1 MKMRV
6 NLKKTMLI
14 FVILM
19 LTNVVMIT
27 GVGSGQVKTAA
38 TVYWPTNEWND
49 TNPSDQD
56 MDNST
61 IYDMYNYIDTNNI
74 NIHSVSIVR
83 NGFLIHEEYLIGA
96 QLRSGDNYGSGHP
109 ADQVINETL
118 HVQWSATK
126 TITALLIGIAIDK
139 GYINNVSQTFS
150 SVFPTLTYSSSNK
163 ENITIEHLLTMS
175 SGIYGDSDPEMFA
188 GAWNKTIQEILNP
201 DLYFTPGTDF
211 KYSSFSTTLLSAII
225 NKTTG
230 QKTSEFAEDNLFDP
244 LGISREEWYWEEN
257 SEGISYGGFGLWF
270 TPQAMSRIGLLML
283 NNGNWNGTQVISENW
298 MLEIGT
304 PRPVSS
310 GYYGYLVWMSSWSY
324 YAAGLG
330 GQCIFLIP
338 ENNLVVVFTAGVY
351 PGNPTNDYIYIIE
364 NFIIGAIISP
374 PQDPGIPGYSLMVF
388 LPLMIVGIA
397 FFSKKMK
404 NKSSLIL
411 K

>member
-298 MLEIGT
+298 MLEMGT

>member
-1 MKMRV
+1 MRV

-283 NNGNWNGTQVISENW
+283 NNGNWNGT
-298 MLEIGT
+298 
-304 PRPVSS
+304 
-310 GYYGYLVWMSSWSY
+310 
-324 YAAGLG
+324 
-330 GQCIFLIP
+330 
-338 ENNLVVVFTAGVY
+338 
-351 PGNPTNDYIYIIE
+351 
-364 NFIIGAIISP
+364 
-374 PQDPGIPGYSLMVF
+374 
-388 LPLMIVGIA
+388 
-397 FFSKKMK
+397 
-404 NKSSLIL
+404 
-411 K
+411 

>member
-6 NLKKTMLI
+6 HLKKTTLI
-14 FVILM
+14 FVILT

-27 GVGSGQVKTAA
+27 GIGNGHVKTAA
-38 TVYWPTNEWND
+38 TVYWPTNEWNA
-49 TNPSDQD
+49 TNPSDQS
-56 MDNST
+56 MNNST
-61 IYDMYNYIDTNNI
+61 IYDLYDYIDTNNI

-96 QLRSGDNYGSGHP
+96 QLTSGINYGPGHP

-126 TITALLIGIAIDK
+126 TISALLIGIAIDK

-150 SVFPTLTYSSSNK
+150 SFFPSLTYNPSNK
-163 ENITIEHLLTMS
+163 ESITIEHLLTMS

-188 GAWNKTIQEILNP
+188 GAWNKPIQEILNP

-225 NKTTG
+225 NRTTG
-230 QKTSEFAEDNLFDP
+230 QKTSEFAQNNLFDP
-244 LGISREEWYWEEN
+244 IGISREDWYWEEN
-257 SEGISYGGFGLWF
+257 SEGYNYGGFGLWF
-270 TPQAMSRIGLLML
+270 TPQAMSRIGLLMV

-298 MLEIGT
+298 MLEMGT

-338 ENNLVVVFTAGVY
+338 EHNLVVVFTAGVY

-364 NFIIGAIISP
+364 NFIISAIVNPQSP
-374 PQDPGIPGYSLMVF
+374 GPGIPGYSLMVF
-388 LPLMIVGIA
+388 LPLMIVGIV

-404 NKSSLIL
+404 NKYSLI
-411 K
+411 

>member
-1 MKMRV
+1 MRV

-298 MLEIGT
+298 MLEMGT